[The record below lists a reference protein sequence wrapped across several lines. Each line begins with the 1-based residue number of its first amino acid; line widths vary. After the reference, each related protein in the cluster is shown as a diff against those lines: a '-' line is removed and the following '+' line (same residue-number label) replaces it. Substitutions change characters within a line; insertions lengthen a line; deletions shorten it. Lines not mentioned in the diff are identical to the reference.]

1 MTPIT
6 QSSRAFTLFDMFN
19 HPSSQACEIPFLLP
33 VSVPYLNHQPASSTL
48 KQSAN
53 QNVKNLQT
61 NLKETLNMKTLIA
74 STVLALTLIA
84 GVSGPASAAD
94 DFSTDSF
101 FQQMSDNAR

>member
-1 MTPIT
+1 
-6 QSSRAFTLFDMFN
+6 
-19 HPSSQACEIPFLLP
+19 
-33 VSVPYLNHQPASSTL
+33 
-48 KQSAN
+48 
-53 QNVKNLQT
+53 
-61 NLKETLNMKTLIA
+61 MKTLIA